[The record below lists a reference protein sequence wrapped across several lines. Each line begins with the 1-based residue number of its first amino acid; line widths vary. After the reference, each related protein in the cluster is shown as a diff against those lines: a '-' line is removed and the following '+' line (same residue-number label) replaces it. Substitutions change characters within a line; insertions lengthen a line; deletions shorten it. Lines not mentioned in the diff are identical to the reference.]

1 MSIFSANIPLLN
13 TFLKNF
19 ASCFS
24 TKQMAMFTLV
34 IYALFKDYK
43 RNSLEVMAKATH
55 TDYQKL
61 QCFFSDSKWDTQ
73 ALKRIRLEIIQKQRT
88 TAPAKDGLL
97 AIDDT
102 GCPKPFAKKTE
113 GAKLQYCGPLKRKEV
128 CNVGVSAAFVSDSK
142 HFPIDIIPY
151 LPAREFPRGKNNSQ
165 FKDKIQIAL
174 ELFDLYAESFALSGI
189 VFDSWYATTRFLT
202 HIHKKGKIFYSEIK
216 SNRNIF
222 MRHPVKKNKC
232 LVKPDE
238 LVTLIKKHFRDK
250 IKFVKFKTTDGSE
263 VSHKTYSFEAKLND
277 CDVPIKFVIIFGK
290 WNKDDDYTYHILVT
304 NNLRASAKM
313 VITNYLLRWGIEH
326 GFKELKDTFS
336 FDHYQVRHINK
347 IDRYW
352 NLCLVA
358 WTLTYWIKQNAY
370 LTKIL
375 ETKPTTF
382 NEIKQAVN
390 SMLEFASTNALSK
403 NENLAHGY
411 FKIKSKRLKKKCAA

>member
-1 MSIFSANIPLLN
+1 MSIFQTNISLLN
-13 TFLKNF
+13 KFLKQF
-19 ASCFS
+19 APCFS
-24 TKQMAMFTLV
+24 KKQLAMFTIL

-43 RNSLEVMAKATH
+43 RNSLDAMAKATH

-61 QCFFSDSKWDTQ
+61 QYFFSDSHWDIQ
-73 ALKRIRLEIIQKQRT
+73 ALKLKRLEIIQKQRT
-88 TAPAKDGLL
+88 TASTKDGLL

-113 GAKLQYCGPLKRKEV
+113 GAKWQYCGPLKREEV
-128 CNVGVSAAFVSDSK
+128 CNVGVAAVFVSPSK

-151 LPAREFPRGKNNSQ
+151 LPASEFPRGKNNSR

-174 ELFDLYAESFALSGI
+174 ELFDTYSKCVDFSGT

-202 HIHKKGKIFYSEIK
+202 HIHKAGQVFYTEIK

-222 MRHPVKKNKC
+222 MHHPVKKKHC
-232 LVKPDE
+232 FVKPDE
-238 LVTLIKKHFRDK
+238 LVTLIKKHYCNK
-250 IKFVKFKTTDGSE
+250 IKFIKFKTTDGSE
-263 VSHKTYSFEAKLND
+263 VSHKTYSFEAKLKD
-277 CDVPIKFVIIFGK
+277 CDVPIKFVVILGK
-290 WNKDDDYTYHILVT
+290 WNKDDDNCYHVLIT
-304 NNLRASAKM
+304 NKLNSSAKM
-313 VITNYLLRWGIEH
+313 VIANYLLRWGIEH
-326 GFKELKDTFS
+326 CFKELKDTFY

-352 NLCLVA
+352 NLCLTA

-370 LTKIL
+370 LAKIL

-382 NEIKQAVN
+382 NEIKLGVN
-390 SMLEFASTNALSK
+390 SILEFASTCALANNDK
-403 NENLAHGY
+403 LADGY